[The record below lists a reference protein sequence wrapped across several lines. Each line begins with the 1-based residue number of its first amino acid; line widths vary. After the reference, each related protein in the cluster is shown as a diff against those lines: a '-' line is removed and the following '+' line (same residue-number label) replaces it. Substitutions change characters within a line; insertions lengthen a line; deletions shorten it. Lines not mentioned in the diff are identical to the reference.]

1 MFKQLDH
8 KMFLFFIFIGIFMAG
23 ASTLQFYTFFDLKDT
38 CTANLR
44 IAPLISGSSLVVSF
58 FFNSI
63 WVYSKN
69 ACRKVAIVLWTAT
82 VIIGTVAA
90 GATLGQIQLYP
101 ELDCEVKS
109 SLDYNWVQVI
119 SIGLLIVSISL
130 PHGMPKKRTNQ
141 VVPKEERKIKRLRF
155 V

>member
-1 MFKQLDH
+1 
-8 KMFLFFIFIGIFMAG
+8 MFLFVIFIGILLAG
-23 ASTLQFYTFFDLKDT
+23 ASALQYYTFFDLKDT

-44 IAPLISGSSLVVSF
+44 IAPLISGSSLAVSF

-63 WVYSKN
+63 WVY
-69 ACRKVAIVLWTAT
+69 CPFRKVAIVLWTAT

-130 PHGMPKKRTNQ
+130 PHGIGIGIGISKKRTNK
-141 VVPKEERKIKRLRF
+141 VVPKEGRKIKRLRF